1 MDGIVPSAGEIWGF
15 GSNLSGIHGAGA
27 AKVALDKFCA
37 RWGVGAG
44 PTGDAYAIP
53 TKQVYYDDPEEK
65 SPGIRWAKQGL
76 VTMSIHAIKPYVD
89 QFIDYSD
96 ALKYK
101 TFFLTRIG
109 CGLAGYKDE
118 EIAPLFYHAPD
129 HCIFPVQW
137 RDFV

>member
-1 MDGIVPSAGEIWGF
+1 MDGIVPSAGEVWVF
-15 GSNLSGIHGAGA
+15 GSNLSGLHGAGA

-53 TKQVYYDDPEEK
+53 TKEVYCLDGGKP
-65 SPGIRWAKQGL
+65 SGL
-76 VTMSIHAIKPYVD
+76 VTMPIHAIKTYVD

-96 ALKYK
+96 ALKCK

-118 EIAPLFYHAPD
+118 EIAPLFFHAPD